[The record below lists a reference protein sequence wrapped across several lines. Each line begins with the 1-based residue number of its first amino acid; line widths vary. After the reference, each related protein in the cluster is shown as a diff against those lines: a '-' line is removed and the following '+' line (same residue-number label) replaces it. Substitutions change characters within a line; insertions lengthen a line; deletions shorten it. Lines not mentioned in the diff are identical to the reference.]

1 MAEPFLGEV
10 RMVGFDFAPRGWALC
25 DGQLLPINQNQA
37 LFSLLGTVFGGDGN
51 STFALPDLRGRTP
64 VHADTEHPLGSASG
78 EETHTL
84 APGEMP
90 QHSHP
95 VRAAAV
101 TAGTPNPSGAMLAT
115 ASNAIYGSAK
125 NLLNLVPDTVGATG
139 GQAHENMQPY
149 LVVNFIIALSG
160 IYPSRN

>member
-37 LFSLLGTVFGGDGN
+37 LFSLLGTVYGGDGKT
-51 STFALPDLRGRTP
+51 TFALPDLRGRTP

-90 QHSHP
+90 QHTHP
-95 VRAAAV
+95 VWAAAV

-115 ASNAIYGSAK
+115 ASSAIYGSAK
-125 NLLNLVPDTVGATG
+125 NLLTLVPDTVGATG
-139 GQAHENMQPY
+139 GQAHDNMQPY